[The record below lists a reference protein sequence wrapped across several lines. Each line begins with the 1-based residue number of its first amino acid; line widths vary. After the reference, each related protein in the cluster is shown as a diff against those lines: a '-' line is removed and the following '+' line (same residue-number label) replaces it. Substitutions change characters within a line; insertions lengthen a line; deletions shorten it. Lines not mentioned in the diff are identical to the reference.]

1 MVLGVPRAR
10 KVPDVIRLGSRG
22 RAGLGCEGEFRRP
35 GRRAFEVVRGVAVI
49 LNASHTE
56 SVVERAAGR
65 RWRSKGARDG
75 AGKLQQACVVALD
88 GNPQD

>member
-1 MVLGVPRAR
+1 M
-10 KVPDVIRLGSRG
+10 
-22 RAGLGCEGEFRRP
+22 
-35 GRRAFEVVRGVAVI
+35 I